1 MVKNFQRDIN
11 LLMKI
16 NMEID
21 KLSRTLSRFGVK
33 NQSDILNDEDILD
46 LCAFR
51 VFQIGELSK
60 RLTDDSKS
68 DLSFTS
74 TISTAKLRDEIGHAY
89 NTMNKY
95 WLVSVVFMLIKPSIK
110 TEIQNRIIRIDYLPF
125 LALFLARITNL

>member
-110 TEIQNRIIRIDYLPF
+110 TEIQNRIIYCKNNKKI
-125 LALFLARITNL
+125 